1 MRGQDLRIWW
11 VSAFEAQPTSHL
23 TQKQEGRMSRNLI
36 LALGALMWGAF
47 ALFVIAHAI
56 VGDLAG
62 PIGAVI
68 LVAVMLGARQIWRSL
83 PRAS

>member
-1 MRGQDLRIWW
+1 
-11 VSAFEAQPTSHL
+11 
-23 TQKQEGRMSRNLI
+23 MSRNLI